1 MTERTYFGLEI
12 VGGRGVRPAD
22 IASLPF
28 ADFWSES
35 SIRSAQTKDAAT
47 GEWLVR
53 LSDWEEFSKLFI
65 ETGRHRNMPLPPQ
78 VLWFDREDDEPERTY
93 FGITVVDQKYVR
105 RKDIGELPFYEFW
118 LARNGDKKRTVVDL
132 LVDLKGWR
140 NFSRRFIDMGQNY
153 SP

>member
-12 VGGRGVRPAD
+12 VSGRGVRPAD

-35 SIRSAQTKDAAT
+35 SITSAQTKDAAT
-47 GEWLVR
+47 GEWLVC

-78 VLWFDREDDEPERTY
+78 VLWFDRDDDELERTY
-93 FGITVVDQKYVR
+93 FGIAVVDQRYVR
-105 RKDIGELPFYEFW
+105 RKDIAELPFYCLW
-118 LARNGDKKRTVVDL
+118 LARELRGHGAVINLSVDL
-132 LVDLKGWR
+132 EDWKA
-140 NFSRRFIDMGQNY
+140 FSERFVRTGQG
-153 SP
+153 